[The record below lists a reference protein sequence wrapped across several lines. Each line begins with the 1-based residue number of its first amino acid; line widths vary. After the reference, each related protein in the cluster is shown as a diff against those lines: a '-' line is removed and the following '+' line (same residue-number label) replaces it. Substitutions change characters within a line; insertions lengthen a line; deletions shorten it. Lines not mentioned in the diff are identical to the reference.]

1 MCTHTW
7 RTGVSTLDR
16 RSRWRTALRLSE
28 THVFRP
34 ILLSSVVMGR
44 KTKFSSKWSTDA
56 TPIGPGRK
64 SRKQPAPKLPKQLGK
79 YYIFPCVKLKIFF
92 IMHGSGRILGS
103 CILKRTSIDTSTDA
117 SVDISIVTWSTL
129 KRHATNMSIDCRL
142 RVNRCFG
149 RASTDVRRGIDRD
162 HIGSISVN
170 YRRDIGQLSVEC
182 RSCIIR

>member
-1 MCTHTW
+1 
-7 RTGVSTLDR
+7 
-16 RSRWRTALRLSE
+16 
-28 THVFRP
+28 
-34 ILLSSVVMGR
+34 MGR

-79 YYIFPCVKLKIFF
+79 YYIFPRVKLKIFF

-117 SVDISIVTWSTL
+117 SVDISIVTRSTL
-129 KRHATNMSIDCRL
+129 DRHATNMSIDCRL